1 MSDLKDIWSPEGDL
15 DHEALKRYLQ
25 GKASEEERYAVE
37 KQMAGS
43 DFVNDAVEG
52 LQQFSSTREVQH
64 LAEQLNRQLRKE
76 TSATQLKKR
85 RRRIKDQP
93 WTIIA
98 IIVLVVLC
106 ILGFIVIRMMMHTE

>member
-1 MSDLKDIWSPEGDL
+1 MSDLKDIWSPEEEL
-15 DHEALKRYLQ
+15 DNEALKRYLQ

-52 LQQFSSTREVQH
+52 LQQFSSTREAQH

-85 RRRIKDQP
+85 RRGIKDQP

-98 IIVLVVLC
+98 IISILVLC
-106 ILGFIVIRMMMHTE
+106 ILGFLVIRMITNS

>member
-15 DHEALKRYLQ
+15 DNEALMRYLQ

-64 LAEQLNRQLRKE
+64 LTEQLNRQLRKE
-76 TSATQLKKR
+76 TSATQLRKR

-98 IIVLVVLC
+98 IIVIVVLC
-106 ILGFIVIRMMMHTE
+106 ILGFLVIRMITNS